1 MGVFNT
7 FLPYY
12 ETCVYLRV
20 SGNFITDRNPLT
32 DKKKMKNY
40 IFIVFTVLCL
50 NVKAQTLKDCS
61 TCATQLIKSEKIND
75 LSIDEIR
82 LLTNEIFARNG
93 YQFENS
99 RFQNFFEEKSWYQS
113 KNNNKSVVYNEIEKK
128 NIKLFQ
134 DKTKELKNKQQ
145 ALVNQLK
152 NFKNLVIN
160 DKKEELK
167 TKFGF
172 NYENQIGDDESNW
185 LKEVFN
191 KINIDD
197 INYYK
202 NNGLNSTTTDNGF
215 VKIVYEV
222 SIENE
227 NVNIYYNYMTHSKII
242 KNFDAFTDYHSEE
255 EFMYNW
261 QFEFK
266 NDRLKFV
273 RLAIA
278 G

>member
-1 MGVFNT
+1 
-7 FLPYY
+7 
-12 ETCVYLRV
+12 
-20 SGNFITDRNPLT
+20 
-32 DKKKMKNY
+32 MKNY
-40 IFIVFTVLCL
+40 IFIFFTILSF
-50 NVKAQTLKDCS
+50 NIKAQTLKDCS
-61 TCATQLIKSEKIND
+61 TCATQLIKSEQINA

-93 YQFENS
+93 YKFENS
-99 RFQNFFEEKSWYQS
+99 RFQNFFEEKSWYES
-113 KNNNKSVVYNEIEKK
+113 KNNNKGVVYNEIEKN

-134 DKTKELKNKQQ
+134 DKTKELKNNQQ
-145 ALVNQLK
+145 ELFNQLQIFK
-152 NFKNLVIN
+152 NFILN
-160 DKKEELK
+160 DKEEELK

-172 NYENQIGDDESNW
+172 TYEKQTGDDEPKS

-191 KINIDD
+191 KINLDD

-202 NNGLNSTTTDNGF
+202 NNGLNSTMTDNGF

-227 NVNIYYNYMTHSKII
+227 KVNLYYNYMAHSEII
-242 KNFDAFTDYHSEE
+242 KDFDVFTDYHSED

-266 NDRLKFV
+266 NNKLKFV
-273 RLAIA
+273 RLSIA